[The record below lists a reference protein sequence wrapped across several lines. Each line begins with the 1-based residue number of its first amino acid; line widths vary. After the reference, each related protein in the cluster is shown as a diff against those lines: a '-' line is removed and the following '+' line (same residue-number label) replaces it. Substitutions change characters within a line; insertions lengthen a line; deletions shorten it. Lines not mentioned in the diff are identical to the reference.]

1 MFHISDGEINGKID
15 KHYNIGKGSFD
26 FNVLFSLIPENS
38 VISVETEKASK
49 DNLNDFVLDME
60 QLKNYCKSKWLDN
73 VLKSGFT

>member
-1 MFHISDGEINGKID
+1 MCIRDR
-15 KHYNIGKGSFD
+15 HYNIGKGSFD